1 LHKIGSRA
9 PSLQFLVQHPGV
21 PLVFT
26 SYTKTEAIKDLD
38 LIQKGSDNL
47 ETLVAAQ
54 RNPFRSHRPIRDFE
68 YDNDCDVFYSNN
80 FYSIVLK
87 QSGA

>member
-1 LHKIGSRA
+1 MVS
-9 PSLQFLVQHPGV
+9 GV

-26 SYTKTEAIKDLD
+26 SYTKTEAVKDLE
-38 LIQKGSDNL
+38 LVKKHCDNL
-47 ETLVAAQ
+47 EILEAAQ

-80 FYSIVLK
+80 YLSLVQRRK
-87 QSGA
+87 E